1 VRFRILARKGPPP
14 GLLGSGFLVLC
25 LVLTGGFAMGQTLSD
40 IPDSSVTARIAE
52 DLPQDLPQELP
63 EGLPEDLPGE
73 LPEELPEPTAA
84 AIQVPEVDLWST
96 GVSPTGAVLATPL
109 FPGWGQLYSD
119 NFWKAGLGFGTQ
131 MYFWTNILNR
141 DRQAVR
147 ARDFA
152 NTFPVDDPNYTR
164 YNAIAEESWEQMRDF
179 AWWSGGVL
187 LIIALDAYVGAHL
200 FNFDQDPVPVPDR
213 WDDTFGPVG
222 ENVGISDPGP
232 TLVVFQWRKKF

>member
-1 VRFRILARKGPPP
+1 MNLRRHEAHRFQFACGGLMLPVVFLLASVVAVGAQE
-14 GLLGSGFLVLC
+14 V
-25 LVLTGGFAMGQTLSD
+25 ALSTVD
-40 IPDSSVTARIAE
+40 IPDSLAS
-52 DLPQDLPQELP
+52 
-63 EGLPEDLPGE
+63 
-73 LPEELPEPTAA
+73 EELLSEVPQPSAA
-84 AIQVPEVDLWST
+84 ALDIEEVDLWAT

-119 NFWKAGLGFGTQ
+119 NAWKGALAYGAE
-131 MYFWTNILNR
+131 MYFWTNILSR

-147 ARDFA
+147 ARDLA
-152 NTFPVDDPNYTR
+152 NTFPPDDPNYSR

-200 FNFDQDPVPVPDR
+200 FNFDRDPVPVPDR

-222 ENVGISDPGP
+222 ESVGISDPGP
-232 TLVVFQWRKKF
+232 TMVVFQWRKKF

>member
-1 VRFRILARKGPPP
+1 MGIGRKRMMHRLPTI
-14 GLLGSGFLVLC
+14 SGFAFGLLVLC
-25 LVLTGGFAMGQTLSD
+25 LLATAGAVFGQTVNDL
-40 IPDSSVTARIAE
+40 PDSTVVDI
-52 DLPQDLPQELP
+52 
-63 EGLPEDLPGE
+63 
-73 LPEELPEPTAA
+73 LPEELPEPTPGAV
-84 AIQVPEVDLWST
+84 QVEEVDLWST
-96 GVSPTGAVLATPL
+96 GVSPTGAVLGTPL

-119 NFWKAGLGFGTQ
+119 NFWKAGLAFGTE

-200 FNFDQDPVPVPDR
+200 YNFDQDPVPVPDR

-222 ENVGISDPGP
+222 ESFAISDPGP

>member
-1 VRFRILARKGPPP
+1 MKHRLPAISGSAAGLLGP
-14 GLLGSGFLVLC
+14 GLLVLFLVA
-25 LVLTGGFAMGQTLSD
+25 TAGEAAGQMVADLD
-40 IPDSSVTARIAE
+40 NLPDLPDSTMTDIQAE
-52 DLPQDLPQELP
+52 EM
-63 EGLPEDLPGE
+63 
-73 LPEELPEPTAA
+73 PEPTPGALE
-84 AIQVPEVDLWST
+84 IEEVDLWST
-96 GVSPTGAVLATPL
+96 GVNPTGAVLATPL

-119 NFWKAGLGFGTQ
+119 NFWKAGLAFGTE

-152 NTFPVDDPNYTR
+152 NTFPTDDPNYTR

-200 FNFDQDPVPVPDR
+200 FNFDQDPIPVPDR
-213 WDDTFGPVG
+213 WDDTFGPAGQGVPF
-222 ENVGISDPGP
+222 SDPGP

>member
-1 VRFRILARKGPPP
+1 MMQRIRPTGPPSKVII
-14 GLLGSGFLVLC
+14 LRVISALVL
-25 LVLTGGFAMGQTLSD
+25 VVAGSASAQTVEGVADSTLMEM
-40 IPDSSVTARIAE
+40 IPDEVMAE
-52 DLPQDLPQELP
+52 VPGD
-63 EGLPEDLPGE
+63 LPEDLP
-73 LPEELPEPTAA
+73 EPNAA
-84 AIQVPEVDLWST
+84 AVEIPEVDMWST
-96 GVSPTGAVLATPL
+96 GVSPTGAVVATPF

-119 NFWKAGLGFGTQ
+119 NFWKGALGFGTQ

-147 ARDFA
+147 ARDFSQ
-152 NTFPVDDPNYTR
+152 TFPPDDPNYDR
-164 YNAIAEESWEQMRDF
+164 YYAIAEESWEQMRDF

-222 ENVGISDPGP
+222 EAVGFSDPGP
-232 TLVVFQWRKKF
+232 TLVVFQWRKQF

>member
-1 VRFRILARKGPPP
+1 MKFCVSATTGQPPW
-14 GLLGSGFLVLC
+14 LLGPGFLVLC
-25 LVLTGGFAMGQTLSD
+25 LVMTGGMAMGQTLSD
-40 IPDSSVTARIAE
+40 TPDSSVTSPIAV
-52 DLPQDLPQELP
+52 DLPQELP
-63 EGLPEDLPGE
+63 ENFPAGLPVEI
-73 LPEELPEPTAA
+73 PEELPEPNAA
-84 AIQVPEVDLWST
+84 ALEVPEVDLWST

-119 NFWKAGLGFGTQ
+119 NFWKAGLGFGMQ

-152 NTFPVDDPNYTR
+152 NTFPPDDPNYSR

-222 ENVGISDPGP
+222 ENIGISDPGP

>member
-1 VRFRILARKGPPP
+1 MSAIPQKQFWVLGQ
-14 GLLGSGFLVLC
+14 GLLALC
-25 LVLTGGFAMGQTLSD
+25 LVLGAGFAWGQTVAD
-40 IPDSSVTARIAE
+40 IPDSAAISS
-52 DLPQDLPQELP
+52 LP
-63 EGLPEDLPGE
+63 EELLEELPEDLPE
-73 LPEELPEPTAA
+73 DLPEPNAA
-84 AIQVPEVDLWST
+84 ALQVEEVDLWAT
-96 GVSPTGAVLATPL
+96 GVSATGAVLATPL

-152 NTFPVDDPNYTR
+152 NTFPPDDPNYDR

-179 AWWSGGVL
+179 AWWSGGIL

-200 FNFDQDPVPVPDR
+200 FNFEQDPVPVPDR
-213 WDDTFGPVG
+213 WDDTFGPVA
-222 ENVGISDPGP
+222 ESVGFSDPGP
-232 TLVVFQWRKKF
+232 TLVVFQWRKTF

>member
-1 VRFRILARKGPPP
+1 MKHRLPVISGSAVGLSGPV
-14 GLLGSGFLVLC
+14 LLILC
-25 LVLTGGFAMGQTLSD
+25 LLVTVGTASGQTMADL
-40 IPDSSVTARIAE
+40 PDSTVV
-52 DLPQDLPQELP
+52 DVV
-63 EGLPEDLPGE
+63 
-73 LPEELPEPTAA
+73 PEELPEPTPGAVR
-84 AIQVPEVDLWST
+84 IDEVDLWST
-96 GVSPTGAVLATPL
+96 GVSPTGAVLGTPL
-109 FPGWGQLYSD
+109 FPGWGQLYSE
-119 NFWKAGLGFGTQ
+119 NFWKAGLAFGTE

-152 NTFPVDDPNYTR
+152 NTFSPDDPNYAR

-213 WDDTFGPVG
+213 WDDTFGPLG
-222 ENVGISDPGP
+222 ETVAFSDPGP
-232 TLVVFQWRKKF
+232 TLMVFQWRKKF

>member
-1 VRFRILARKGPPP
+1 MILRPTATIRFLPAQCGWVVPVLFLLATVCAAGAQEVELPAVD
-14 GLLGSGFLVLC
+14 L
-25 LVLTGGFAMGQTLSD
+25 
-40 IPDSSVTARIAE
+40 PDTTAIE
-52 DLPQDLPQELP
+52 DLQSEMPQPSAGALDVE
-63 EGLPEDLPGE
+63 
-73 LPEELPEPTAA
+73 
-84 AIQVPEVDLWST
+84 EVDLWST

-119 NFWKAGLGFGTQ
+119 NSWKAALAYGAE
-131 MYFWTNILNR
+131 MYFWTNILSR

-147 ARDFA
+147 ARDLA

-200 FNFDQDPVPVPDR
+200 FNFDRDPVPVPNR
-213 WDDTFGPVG
+213 WEDTFGPVG
-222 ENVGISDPGP
+222 ESVGISDPGP

>member
-1 VRFRILARKGPPP
+1 MKSLLSVTFGTHSASMCAVCLAA
-14 GLLGSGFLVLC
+14 C
-25 LVLTGGFAMGQTLSD
+25 LVLNGGLAMAQTMAD
-40 IPDSSVTARIAE
+40 IPDSALIAE
-52 DLPQDLPQELP
+52 LPADLPA
-63 EGLPEDLPGE
+63 
-73 LPEELPEPTAA
+73 ELPEPTPGALE
-84 AIQVPEVDLWST
+84 IEEVDLWST
-96 GVSPTGAVLATPL
+96 GVSPTRAVLATPL

-119 NFWKAGLGFGTQ
+119 NFWKAGLAFGTE

-152 NTFPVDDPNYTR
+152 NTFPPDDPNYDR

-213 WDDTFGPVG
+213 WDDTFGRVG
-222 ENVGISDPGP
+222 DSMPGTADGP
-232 TLVVFQWRKKF
+232 SLVVFQWRKAF

>member
-1 VRFRILARKGPPP
+1 MKHRLPTISGSAVGLWGP
-14 GLLGSGFLVLC
+14 GLLVLC
-25 LVLTGGFAMGQTLSD
+25 LLATGGAAVGQTVADLSD
-40 IPDSSVTARIAE
+40 STVTDI
-52 DLPQDLPQELP
+52 
-63 EGLPEDLPGE
+63 
-73 LPEELPEPTAA
+73 LPEEIPQPTPGAVQ
-84 AIQVPEVDLWST
+84 IEEVDLWAT
-96 GVSPTGAVLATPL
+96 GVSPTGAVLGTPL

-119 NFWKAGLGFGTQ
+119 NFWKAGLAFGTE
-131 MYFWTNILNR
+131 MYFWTNIINR

-152 NTFPVDDPNYTR
+152 NTFSPDDPNYAR

-222 ENVGISDPGP
+222 ETVAFSDPGP